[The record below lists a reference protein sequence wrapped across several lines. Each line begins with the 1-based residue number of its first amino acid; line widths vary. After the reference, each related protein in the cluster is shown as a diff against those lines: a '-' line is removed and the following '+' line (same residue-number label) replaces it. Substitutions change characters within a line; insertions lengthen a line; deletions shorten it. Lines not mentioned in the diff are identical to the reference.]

1 MNVKN
6 IAVSGCLAGILIL
19 ILMVVIN
26 VPGEYGY
33 PDRHQQVRWNER
45 VQMIR

>member
-6 IAVSGCLAGILIL
+6 IVVSGCLAGILIL

-26 VPGEYGY
+26 VLVNAVIPTDMSRYGGMQ
-33 PDRHQQVRWNER
+33 RFR
-45 VQMIR
+45 